1 MGVNMSK
8 KVYMVMTTEI
18 VHHAHV
24 SLIQKAAELG
34 ELTIGVYSDNVLEQL
49 GRVPIMHHEERM
61 SIFRAI
67 KGVDAVI
74 LQHELQY
81 INNLRLLKPDV
92 VVHGDRWSGVF
103 KKLRTEILDVLKE
116 WSGELVEIPFTHN
129 VSADELFY
137 KISKRGFLPEV
148 RRRKLNY
155 YMQSR
160 PIVRII
166 EAHNGITGLIAEHTK
181 VDVDGETRAFEGMWI
196 SSLCDSTVKGKPDIE
211 LVDHSSR
218 LQTIQ
223 EIMEVTTKPIILDGD
238 SGGLVEHFVHNL
250 KSIERSGVSAIII
263 EDKIGLK
270 KNSLLGDAGQ
280 SQDSIEG
287 FCYKISEGKRALSCS
302 EFSLI
307 ARIESLIL
315 GQGLDDAIARARA
328 YVDAGVDGI
337 MIHSNKKEP
346 DEVFAF
352 CDEYAK
358 FGKVPLVVVPT
369 TYNAVT
375 EDEFINRGVKVV
387 IYANHLVRSAFPAMK
402 KTAETILRNKRSL
415 EADELCMSI
424 KEILTLIPE

>member
-1 MGVNMSK
+1 MSK

-18 VHHAHV
+18 VHHVHV
-24 SLIQKAAELG
+24 ELIQKAAELG

-49 GRVPIMHHEERM
+49 GRVPIMHQEERM

-67 KGVDAVI
+67 KGVSNVV
-74 LQHELQY
+74 LQHELY
-81 INNLRLLKPDV
+81 YANNLRLLKPDI
-92 VVHGDRWSGVF
+92 VVHGDNWGGVF
-103 KKLRTEILDVLKE
+103 KKVRDDICEVLRE
-116 WSGELVEIPFTHN
+116 WGGELVEVPFTRN
-129 VSADELFY
+129 VPADEIFK
-137 KISKRGFLPEV
+137 KISRRSFLPEV

-155 YMQSR
+155 YLQSR

-166 EAHNGITGLIAEHTK
+166 EAHNGITGLIAEHTS
-181 VDVDGETRAFEGMWI
+181 VTVDGETRSFDGMWI

-263 EDKIGLK
+263 EDKVGLK
-270 KNSLLGDAGQ
+270 KNSLLGDVGQ

-287 FCYKISEGKRALSCS
+287 FCYKISEGKRALSCG

-315 GQGLDDAIARARA
+315 GQGLDDAITRAKA
-328 YVDAGVDGI
+328 YIDAGVDGI
-337 MIHSNKKEP
+337 MIHSNQKEP

-352 CDEYAK
+352 CDEYTK
-358 FGKVPLVVVPT
+358 FGKVPLVLVPT

-375 EDEFINRGVKVV
+375 EDEFINRGVNVV

-402 KTAETILRNKRSL
+402 KTAETILQNKRSL
-415 EADELCMSI
+415 EADKLCMSI
-424 KEILTLIPE
+424 KDILTLIPE